1 MLYIGVCK
9 NIRDFFVIVEEKIL
23 IVEVV
28 DMLWLMLLGL
38 VCFVLDIMLSFLISV
53 FKVDVI
59 LYYESL
65 CLDC

>member
-28 DMLWLMLLGL
+28 NMLWLMLLGL

>member
-28 DMLWLMLLGL
+28 NMLWLMLLGL

-53 FKVDVI
+53 FEVDVI